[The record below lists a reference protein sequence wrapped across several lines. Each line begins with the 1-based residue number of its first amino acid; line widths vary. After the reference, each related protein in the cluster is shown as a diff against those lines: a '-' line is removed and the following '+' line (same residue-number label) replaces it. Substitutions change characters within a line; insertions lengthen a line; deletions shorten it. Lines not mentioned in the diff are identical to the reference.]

1 MMANWLQIISL
12 LFGLLGGGGAFV
24 TYLLYSK
31 QMKRIKSAEA
41 SEKEITNIRAGL
53 DVMRDQISFQA
64 GQIAALQKALIER
77 ETDNETLRKEKHVLE
92 VKNSKNKSAM
102 NKAYECKFC
111 PDTSKCIVLIQRK
124 QNEEDY
130 LKTLCEGSKKINQ

>member
-1 MMANWLQIISL
+1 MVNWLQIVSL
-12 LFGLLGGGGAFV
+12 LIGLLGGGGAFV
-24 TYLLYSK
+24 TYVLYSK

-41 SEKEITNIRAGL
+41 SEKEIANIRAGL

-64 GQIAALQKALIER
+64 GQIAALQKALVER

-124 QNEEDY
+124 RNEEEY
-130 LKTLCEGSKKINQ
+130 LKMLCSNQGTV